1 MLYYVLRA
9 SRKNAV
15 EAYKFLRLDKEKSI
29 RLLNARYNAWIRFL
43 AKESN
48 TSPETIS
55 EIIKF
60 SGRHGDKGLLKMLEA
75 LVMANARKDIQNE
88 LKSALMASWQSKG
101 MPALNAFKLLKL
113 DQQTNHKLYIKLLTM
128 WAEYVKNAKLD
139 MEAVIA
145 GIDDKTSLKIIDDLK
160 EIKSTEEVVKS
171 LEDSLVK
178 SWANTKPEDV
188 VTTLLHGSNSN
199 FDMWLKYVARSTDTS
214 PATKSAIIKFSGRHG
229 DKGLLKMLEA
239 LIMANARED
248 IQGGLKS
255 ALMASWQSKYMS
267 ARHVFK
273 LLKLD
278 QQADHKVYIK
288 LLTMWAEYVKNAKLD
303 MEAVI
308 AGIDDKTSLKIIDDL
323 KEIKSTEEVV
333 KSLED
338 SLVKSWANTKPED
351 VVTTLLH
358 GSNSNFDMWLKYVAR
373 STDTSPATKSAIIKF
388 SGRHGDKGLLKMLE
402 ALVMANAREDI
413 QNELKSALMA
423 SWKSRKKSARH
434 VFKLLKLDQQDDHKV
449 YIKLLTM
456 WAEYM
461 KSAKLDMKAVIAGID
476 DNTSLKIIDDLKE
489 IKGFEEVVKS
499 LQDSRVKPWADTKP
513 EDVVTMPQ
521 PDSKPNFDTL
531 AKDVVEASDPL
542 QVAKPLI
549 AKFSERPNDEDIVE
563 LFDAFAKAQVGEDI
577 QNELKSAL
585 MASWQS
591 KGMPALN
598 AFILL
603 KLNQK
608 SDHKL
613 YIKRLTLWAE
623 YMKNAKLDMKA
634 VIAGI
639 DDNTSLK
646 IIEDLKEIKSTE
658 EVVKS
663 SKDSRVKS
671 WADTKPEDV
680 VTMPQPEDVVTMPQ
694 PDSKPNFDTLAKDVV
709 EASDPL
715 QVAKPLIA
723 KFSERPND
731 EDIVELFDAF
741 AKAQVGE
748 DIQNELK
755 SALMASWQSKGMPAL
770 NAFILLKLNQKS
782 DHKLYIKR
790 LTLWAEYMKNAKLD
804 MKAVI
809 AGIDDNTSLK
819 IIEDLKE
826 IKSTEEVVKSS
837 KDSRVKSWADTKPE
851 DVVTMPQ
858 PEDVVTMPQPDSK
871 PNFDTLA
878 KDVVEASDPLQVAKP
893 LIAKFSERPND
904 EDIVEL
910 FDAFAKAQVGEDIQ
924 NELKSALM
932 ASWQSKGMPALNAF
946 ILLKLNQKSDHKL
959 YIKRLTLW
967 AEYMKNAKLDMKAVI
982 AGIDDNTSL
991 KIIEDLKEIKSTE
1004 EVVKSSKDSR
1014 VKSWAD
1020 TKPEDV
1026 VTMPQP
1032 EDVVTMPQP
1041 DSKPNFD
1048 TLAKDV
1054 VEASDPLQVAKP
1066 LIAKFSERPNDEDIV
1081 ELFDAFAKAQVGED
1095 IQNELKSAL
1104 MASWQSKGMP
1114 ALNAFIL
1121 LKLNQK
1127 SDHKLYIK
1135 RLTLWAEYMKNAK
1148 LDMKAVIAGI
1158 DDNTSL
1164 KIIEDL
1170 KEIKS
1175 TEEVVKSSK
1184 DSRVKS
1190 WADTK
1195 PEDVVTMP
1203 QPEDVVTMPQP
1214 DSKPNFDTLAKDVVE
1229 ASDPLQVAKP
1239 LIAKFS
1245 KITNDA
1251 GLVEMFNA
1259 FAKAQVGE
1267 DIQNEL
1273 KSALMTSWQSKKIS
1287 ALDVFILLKLDQQTD
1302 HKLYDKLLTM
1312 WVQYVKKITGG
1323 YSDINMGVVIN
1334 NFDLDVR
1341 VTILGHLRH
1350 ITGTAVV
1357 VENLEKTLVAQ
1368 LQKRKGAF
1376 KEVVSQVFKD
1386 LNLDKD
1392 LNNLLHEPN
1401 LMLFNS
1407 FAEKFKPTP
1416 TKEVLITAARNV
1428 FLDKEVLLGEML
1440 EFEWR
1445 KKDIA
1450 TASGWRKKDI
1460 AMASELRLELFRQ
1473 WYQTK
1478 RGLQLLDSMS
1488 QDLRSDY
1495 EGVIA
1500 DPAIFNKH

>member
-499 LQDSRVKPWADTKP
+499 LQDSRVK
-513 EDVVTMPQ
+513 
-521 PDSKPNFDTL
+521 
-531 AKDVVEASDPL
+531 
-542 QVAKPLI
+542 
-549 AKFSERPNDEDIVE
+549 
-563 LFDAFAKAQVGEDI
+563 
-577 QNELKSAL
+577 
-585 MASWQS
+585 
-591 KGMPALN
+591 
-598 AFILL
+598 
-603 KLNQK
+603 
-608 SDHKL
+608 
-613 YIKRLTLWAE
+613 
-623 YMKNAKLDMKA
+623 
-634 VIAGI
+634 
-639 DDNTSLK
+639 
-646 IIEDLKEIKSTE
+646 
-658 EVVKS
+658 
-663 SKDSRVKS
+663 
-671 WADTKPEDV
+671 
-680 VTMPQPEDVVTMPQ
+680 
-694 PDSKPNFDTLAKDVV
+694 
-709 EASDPL
+709 
-715 QVAKPLIA
+715 
-723 KFSERPND
+723 
-731 EDIVELFDAF
+731 
-741 AKAQVGE
+741 
-748 DIQNELK
+748 
-755 SALMASWQSKGMPAL
+755 
-770 NAFILLKLNQKS
+770 
-782 DHKLYIKR
+782 
-790 LTLWAEYMKNAKLD
+790 
-804 MKAVI
+804 
-809 AGIDDNTSLK
+809 
-819 IIEDLKE
+819 
-826 IKSTEEVVKSS
+826 
-837 KDSRVKSWADTKPE
+837 
-851 DVVTMPQ
+851 
-858 PEDVVTMPQPDSK
+858 
-871 PNFDTLA
+871 
-878 KDVVEASDPLQVAKP
+878 
-893 LIAKFSERPND
+893 
-904 EDIVEL
+904 
-910 FDAFAKAQVGEDIQ
+910 
-924 NELKSALM
+924 
-932 ASWQSKGMPALNAF
+932 
-946 ILLKLNQKSDHKL
+946 
-959 YIKRLTLW
+959 
-967 AEYMKNAKLDMKAVI
+967 
-982 AGIDDNTSL
+982 
-991 KIIEDLKEIKSTE
+991 
-1004 EVVKSSKDSR
+1004 
-1014 VKSWAD
+1014 SWAD